1 MALRPIEA
9 RRAAKELS
17 GRTNERATATPGMSS
32 SGDQRTVGILVA
44 KKLRYASARQ
54 DQKLLR
60 TDSLLNGAFRAL
72 NQQPEPKYDLEQ
84 YG

>member
-9 RRAAKELS
+9 RKAAKELS
-17 GRTNERATATPGMSS
+17 ARTSERATAAPGMNS
-32 SGDQRTVGILVA
+32 SGDQRTAGILVA
-44 KKLRYASARQ
+44 KKRRYASARQ

-60 TDSLLNGAFRAL
+60 TDSLLNGAFRAP
-72 NQQPEPKYDLEQ
+72 NQQPESKYDLEQ

>member
-1 MALRPIEA
+1 MSYLQYGED
-9 RRAAKELS
+9 S
-17 GRTNERATATPGMSS
+17 GGRTNEITTAAPGMNS
-32 SGDQRTVGILVA
+32 SGDQRTVGIRVA

>member
-1 MALRPIEA
+1 MSYLQDGEN
-9 RRAAKELS
+9 S
-17 GRTNERATATPGMSS
+17 GGRTNEITTAAPGMNS

-72 NQQPEPKYDLEQ
+72 NQQP
-84 YG
+84 